1 MSVASDLNRNT
12 LVTLFTAVVYQPS
25 MNKLMNYWLVKSEP
39 ESYSWDDFVAIKEDV
54 WDGVRNYQARNFLRE
69 MQLGDLVF
77 FYHSGKVKAIVGI
90 AEVSQEQF
98 PDPLDEAWTAVKL
111 KVNRPLKKSV
121 SLAAIK
127 AEDRLSDLPMLKQS
141 RLSVLPVAKEEFDLL
156 LKMGS

>member
-1 MSVASDLNRNT
+1 M
-12 LVTLFTAVVYQPS
+12 
-25 MNKLMNYWLVKSEP
+25 VKSEP
-39 ESYSWDDFVAIKEDV
+39 GSYSWDDFVAINEEV

-77 FYHSGKVKAIVGI
+77 FYHSGKEKAIVGI

-98 PDPLDEAWTAVKL
+98 PDPTDEAWTAVKL
-111 KVNRPLKKSV
+111 KVKSPLKNSI

-127 AEDRLSDLPMLKQS
+127 AEDRLSELPMLKQS
-141 RLSVLPVAKEEFDLL
+141 RLSVLPVGKEEFDLL

>member
-1 MSVASDLNRNT
+1 M
-12 LVTLFTAVVYQPS
+12 
-25 MNKLMNYWLVKSEP
+25 KYWMVKSEP
-39 ESYSWDDFVAIKEDV
+39 GSYSWDDFVAKKEDV

-69 MQLGDLVF
+69 MQLGDLVY
-77 FYHSGKVKAIVGI
+77 FYHSGKEKAIVGI

-98 PDPLDEAWTAVKL
+98 PDPTDEAWVAIKL
-111 KVNRPLKKSV
+111 KVKSQLKRPV

-141 RLSVLPVAKEEFDLL
+141 RLSVLPVGKEEFDLL